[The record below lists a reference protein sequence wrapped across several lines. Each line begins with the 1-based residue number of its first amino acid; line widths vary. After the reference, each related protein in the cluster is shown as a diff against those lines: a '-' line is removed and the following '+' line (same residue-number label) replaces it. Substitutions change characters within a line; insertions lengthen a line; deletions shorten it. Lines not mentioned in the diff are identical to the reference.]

1 MAIVYGVKKCH
12 QCVYGQ
18 KFEIHTDH
26 KPLLGLFREDR
37 QVPTMAAARIQRRA
51 LTLAA
56 YEYTIKFKEG
66 KKNCSADGLSR
77 LPLEV
82 SVDEQPEPGETVLL
96 MELVETMPV
105 TAKQIRQWSGSNPVL
120 ARVKDC
126 VQKGWPDVNTSEEIK
141 PYFTRKTELSLL
153 DGFYCGASGLL
164 FHHKLENVFSA
175 ISMTAILVLAE

>member
-51 LTLAA
+51 LTLVA
-56 YEYTIKFKEG
+56 YEHTIKFKEG

-82 SVDEQPEPGETVLL
+82 SVDEQPGPGETVLL
-96 MELVETMPV
+96 MEQVETMLV
-105 TAKQIRQWSGSNPVL
+105 TAKQIRQWTGFDTVL
-120 ARVKDC
+120 TRVRDY
-126 VQKGWPDVNTSEEIK
+126 VQKGWPDVNALEEIK
-141 PYFTRKTELSLL
+141 PYFTRRTERSV
-153 DGFYCGASGLL
+153 
-164 FHHKLENVFSA
+164 LENFFSG
-175 ISMTAILVLAE
+175 ISMTAILV